1 MGPSHGS
8 VKTLH
13 INRGRAVTIY
23 DAAKNVCWLIG
34 YGPTHAK
41 GEDRDVF
48 NEFERLDGRD
58 ELLPTADDYELLETL
73 STAAQIDALT
83 DLGLTLYQEARAEP
97 GVEISR
103 TLGLKDGTEG
113 SMLIVIDLEV
123 FDDGEAEQGWIV
135 FTIPPQTGIG
145 EEQLYDVLTAVLPDS
160 MDLDSLARVA
170 EIGDRTINYNEL
182 AWTWSCYPEG

>member
-1 MGPSHGS
+1 M
-8 VKTLH
+8 
-13 INRGRAVTIY
+13 TIF
-23 DAAKNVCWLIG
+23 DADKNVCWLIG

-48 NEFERLDGRD
+48 NDFERLDGRG

-83 DLGLTLYQEARAEP
+83 ELGLALYEEARSEP
-97 GVEISR
+97 GVEVNR
-103 TLGLKDGTEG
+103 TLGLKDGKEG
-113 SMLIVIDLEV
+113 SMLIVVDLEV

-145 EEQLYDVLTAVLPDS
+145 EEQLYDVLGAILPAN
-160 MDLDSLARVA
+160 MDGDSLTMVA
-170 EIGDRTINYNEL
+170 KVGDRAINYNEL
-182 AWTWSCYPEG
+182 AWTWSCYPDA

>member
-13 INRGRAVTIY
+13 INRGRAVTIF
-23 DAAKNVCWLIG
+23 DADKNVCWLIG

-48 NEFERLDGRD
+48 NDFERLDGRG

-83 DLGLTLYQEARAEP
+83 ELGLALYEEARSEP
-97 GVEISR
+97 GVEVNR
-103 TLGLKDGTEG
+103 TLGLKDGAQG

-145 EEQLYDVLTAVLPDS
+145 EEQLYDVLNAILPS
-160 MDLDSLARVA
+160 NMDLDSLARVA
-170 EIGDRTINYNEL
+170 QIGDRTINYNEL
-182 AWTWSCYPEG
+182 AWTWSCYPDE